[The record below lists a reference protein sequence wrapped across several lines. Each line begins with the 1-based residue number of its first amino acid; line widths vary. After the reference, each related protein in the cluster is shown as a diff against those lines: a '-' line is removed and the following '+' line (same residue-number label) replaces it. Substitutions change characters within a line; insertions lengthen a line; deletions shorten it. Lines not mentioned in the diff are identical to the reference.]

1 MLFILLWK
9 RYEFGALLVG
19 VFMARA
25 ELDRVGPRHS
35 QAQFNIRAGGR
46 ANAFQVL
53 ARPFSQLGKAKS
65 GWAELFQYSFI
76 VSILLFF

>member
-1 MLFILLWK
+1 MLFILLCI

-19 VFMARA
+19 VFMALA
-25 ELDRVGPRHS
+25 KLNRVGPRHS

-53 ARPFSQLGKAKS
+53 APHLVNWARQSRAGPSFSNT
-65 GWAELFQYSFI
+65 
-76 VSILLFF
+76 LL